1 MDSPKLAELKKELN
15 FHDAHELKDL
25 CLRIAKYKTENK
37 ELLHYLLFYQDK
49 KDDYITL
56 IKDLIKEEFDDLH
69 PSIYYVSK
77 QLRKLIRI
85 MNKHIRYMADKSA
98 EVEVA
103 LSFSSEFIK
112 HPIIKS
118 NFKALDLLLFRQL
131 KRINKIIP
139 KLQEDLAFDYQQ
151 QFDEVINDLKK
162 KKPSFSIREIE

>member
-15 FHDAHELKDL
+15 FHEAHELKDL

-49 KDDYITL
+49 KDEYIAL

-85 MNKHIRYMADKSA
+85 LNKHIRYMADKPA

-103 LSFSSEFIK
+103 LSFSSAFIS
-112 HPIIKS
+112 HPIVKS
-118 NFKALDLLLFRQL
+118 NYKALDLLLFRQL
-131 KRINKIIP
+131 KRVKKIIP

-151 QFDEVINDLKK
+151 QFDEVISDLKK
-162 KKPSFSIREIE
+162 KKPSFSILEIE